1 MAVATKSE
9 KRVARHK
16 RIRKRIFGTPQRP
29 RVAVFRS
36 LNHISAQIIDD
47 TTGRTLVSVSTME
60 KAVDARATVEGA
72 KMVGALLGARAL
84 EKGISQVVFDRG
96 GFRYHGRIASFAD
109 GLREAGVK
117 F

>member
-1 MAVATKSE
+1 MATKSD
-9 KRVARHK
+9 KREARHK
-16 RIRKRIFGTPQRP
+16 RIRKKIFGTAERP

-47 TTGRTLVSVSTME
+47 TTGKTLASVSTME
-60 KAVDARATVEGA
+60 KAVDAKANVEGA
-72 KMVGALLGARAL
+72 KMVGALLGARAK